1 MSMTGRRNIRFFAIY
16 FLFAAG
22 LAAGTAYSGEAK
34 EIELNDG
41 TVITGEIVSLNNG
54 VYTIKSESLGTV
66 KLTDSKVRTIRQK
79 SPVKTSGERNASQQ
93 DRSPADV
100 TSQTRSLQDKM
111 MNDKEVMDKIRSL
124 QNDPEFQKILE
135 DPEIVRAVNSGD
147 IAALMTN
154 PNFMKLLNNRT
165 VQDITNK
172 VAK

>member
-1 MSMTGRRNIRFFAIY
+1 MTGRRNIGFFAICS
-16 FLFAAG
+16 LFAAG

-66 KLTDSKVRTIRQK
+66 KLTDSKVRTIRMK
-79 SPVKTSGERNASQQ
+79 SSTRASGEQNASQQ
-93 DRSPADV
+93 DRSPSDV

-111 MNDKEVMDKIRSL
+111 MNDKEVMDKIHSL

-172 VAK
+172 VAR